1 MKTLFIHKPLF
12 RLLSPLFS
20 GTLVYLLILLINN
33 TIDELGDNFFG
44 QELYVCIG
52 LAYLIQEY
60 VRVSIVIFKRL
71 KRPSSFFVKTI
82 LQIISTIFINIALVS
97 VAMYLY
103 FTNVLYYTPNSNEL
117 LVFNSIFSVIA
128 LIYILLYVS
137 HQFLYMVNTEKLEKE
152 EWARLEVEEDFTDFK
167 RGINPELLFESLE
180 AILVVMKGNP
190 DKAEQITDSFAMVY
204 RYLLSKKKDE
214 LVPISEE
221 LKILKELL
229 QLFSELPHRKIQLG
243 KIAVDES
250 MVVPGSLLRIAE
262 KVMRTTI
269 PSEVKKMAI
278 DILESENELAIQYKH
293 EERIGKS
300 LKTNSL
306 NYIQRDYR
314 YYAPEPVK
322 VVHGDVFKTIY
333 LPKLYLE

>member
-1 MKTLFIHKPLF
+1 MKKLFVHKPLF

-33 TIDELGDNFFG
+33 TIDELGANFFG

-60 VRVSIVIFKRL
+60 ARISIIIFKRL

-82 LQIISTIFINIALVS
+82 LQIVSTIVINIVLVS
-97 VAMYLY
+97 LAMHLY

-117 LVFNSIFSVIA
+117 MIFNSIFSVIA
-128 LIYILLYVS
+128 LIYVLLYVS

-152 EWARLEVEEDFTDFK
+152 EWARQEVEEDFTDFK

-180 AILVVMKGNP
+180 AILVVMKEDP
-190 DKAEQITDSFAMVY
+190 DKAEQITDRFAMVY

-221 LKILKELL
+221 LKTLKELL
-229 QLFSELPHRKIQLG
+229 QLFSELPHRKMQLG
-243 KIAVDES
+243 QITANETL
-250 MVVPGSLLRIAE
+250 VVPGSLLRIAE

-269 PSEVKKMAI
+269 PSEIKKMTI
-278 DILESENELAIQYKH
+278 DVLESENKLEIKYKH
-293 EERIGKS
+293 EEKIDKS
-300 LKTNSL
+300 LNISILK
-306 NYIQRDYR
+306 YIQKDYE
-314 YYAPEPVK
+314 YYASEPVK
-322 VVHGDVFKTIY
+322 VIHDDVFKTIY
-333 LPKLYLE
+333 LPKLSLE